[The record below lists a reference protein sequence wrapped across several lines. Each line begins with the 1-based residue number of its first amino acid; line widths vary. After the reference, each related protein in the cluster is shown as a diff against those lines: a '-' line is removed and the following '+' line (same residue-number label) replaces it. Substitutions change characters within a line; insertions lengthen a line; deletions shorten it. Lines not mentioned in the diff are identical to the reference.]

1 MKIGELRPEQSATVE
16 ALVRELQNLDSN
28 AFPALYSLAENE
40 LFRLRGGIADS
51 FDLVSNKPVK
61 VRAKIEI
68 PQAQYPAINF
78 VGKLLGPGG
87 QTLRAV
93 QETTKTKM
101 AILGAGSLRDDAKEK
116 QLLSNGDP
124 KYQHLKQKLH
134 LQVDSLGPPS
144 ESCYRLAHALAEVRK
159 IMLPEQTEPTA
170 QQWVQQSQPLP
181 VAGRNVPVRNIR
193 PPLRG
198 PPPPPLQAPFPAPPV
213 QLPFRGRGK
222 PWIGRGVAK
231 NGVAVQPPVPV
242 ASEVFASDV
251 NTVAYPPI
259 TLYEQNEFNSH
270 VFEDFGTN
278 YGQDDTWG
286 KVSIPEPRGRGRG
299 HPYARPGINNDHN
312 NFG

>member
-68 PQAQYPAINF
+68 PQSQYPTVNF

-159 IMLPEQTEPTA
+159 IMLPEQTESTT
-170 QQWVQQSQPLP
+170 QQWVQQNQPLP
-181 VAGRNVPVRNIR
+181 VAGRNVPVRPIR

-198 PPPPPLQAPFPAPPV
+198 PPPQVSFPAPQM

-231 NGVAVQPPVPV
+231 NGVSVQPPVPV
-242 ASEVFASDV
+242 APEVFTNDV

-259 TLYEQNEFNSH
+259 TLYEQTDFNSN

-278 YGQDDTWG
+278 YAFS
-286 KVSIPEPRGRGRG
+286 VNHLEVRNSISF
-299 HPYARPGINNDHN
+299 YAV
-312 NFG
+312 

>member
-28 AFPALYSLAENE
+28 SFPALYSLAENE

-68 PQAQYPAINF
+68 PQAQYPTINF

-101 AILGAGSLRDDAKEK
+101 AILGAGSLRDEAKEK

-170 QQWVQQSQPLP
+170 QQWVQQSQALP
-181 VAGRNVPVRNIR
+181 ATARNVPVRNMR
-193 PPLRG
+193 PALRG
-198 PPPPPLQAPFPAPPV
+198 PPPLQASFTAPQL
-213 QLPFRGRGK
+213 QLPFRGRSK
-222 PWIGRGVAK
+222 PWVGRGVAK
-231 NGVAVQPPVPV
+231 NGVSVQPPVPV
-242 ASEVFASDV
+242 ASEVFTNDV
-251 NTVAYPPI
+251 NPVTYPPI
-259 TLYEQNEFNSH
+259 PLYEQTDFSSH
-270 VFEDFGTN
+270 IFEDFGIN

>member
-28 AFPALYSLAENE
+28 AFPALHSLAENE

-87 QTLRAV
+87 QTLRSV
-93 QETTKTKM
+93 QESTKTKM
-101 AILGAGSLRDDAKEK
+101 AILGAGSLRDDAREK

-134 LQVDSLGPPS
+134 LQIDSLGAPS
-144 ESCYRLAHALAEVRK
+144 ESCYRLAHALSEVRK
-159 IMLPEQTEPTA
+159 IMLPDQPESST
-170 QQWVQQSQPLP
+170 QSWTQPNETSP
-181 VAGRNVPVRNIR
+181 VIPRGAPVVRNVKHTFRA
-193 PPLRG
+193 PPFSI
-198 PPPPPLQAPFPAPPV
+198 PFSTPPV

-222 PWIGRGVAK
+222 PWVGRGVMK
-231 NGVAVQPPVPV
+231 NGINVQPQATITP
-242 ASEVFASDV
+242 EVFSNDV
-251 NTVAYPPI
+251 NPI
-259 TLYEQNEFNSH
+259 TFSSIPVYDQTDFNPH
-270 VFEDFGTN
+270 TFEDFGIN
-278 YGQDDTWG
+278 YGRSGDIFLFSVFEVFSG
-286 KVSIPEPRGRGRG
+286 L
-299 HPYARPGINNDHN
+299 N
-312 NFG
+312 